1 MELKD
6 PTGGELLDIRNLVTE
21 FRAGDETVKAVNDVS
36 FTVRKG
42 ETVGVVGESGSGKS
56 VTALSVMRLIPNPP
70 GKITGGEII
79 YHSRTKGIVD
89 LTKMSEQEMREF
101 RGNEIG
107 MIFQEPMTSLNPVYT
122 CGNQVMEAIRLHQK
136 VSKQEAVIRTL
147 RLFDEVLLPNPAE
160 IFKKYPHQI
169 SGGQKQRVMI
179 AMAMSCNPQMLIADE
194 PTTALDVTVQKTIL
208 DLMLKLQREHDM
220 GIIFITH
227 DLGVIAELAD
237 KVVVMYKGRI
247 VEQGPVLEIFANP
260 QHPYTKGLLACRPP
274 LNKRLHYL
282 PTVSDFMTTDE
293 DGTLTESKR
302 TVTDMIHNVEVTREQ
317 RQTQQEKLRAQEP
330 ILRLENIRT
339 WYPTAKTILGK
350 TIAWNKA
357 VDDVSFD
364 VYPGETLGL
373 VGESGCGKTTLGR
386 TILRL
391 IEPTEGKI
399 IFDGKDITHL
409 PANEMRLLRKDMQI
423 IFQDPYSSLNPRLTI
438 GSAIMEPMRVHK
450 IGATDKERK
459 EKVIELLRRVNMNE
473 THFHRYPHEFSGGQR
488 QRICIA
494 RALALNPRFII
505 CDESVSALDVSVQA
519 QVLNLLNELK
529 KDFGFTYIFISH
541 DLSVVKFMS
550 DRMVVMNHGKIEEM
564 GDADELYANPGCEYT
579 RKLINAIPKGE
590 LEDIR
595 RSMVEKRMRQGAV

>member
-1 MELKD
+1 MELKE

-79 YHSRTKGIVD
+79 YHSRTKGRVD
-89 LTKMSEQEMREF
+89 LTKMSEQDMREF

-136 VSKQEAVIRTL
+136 VSKQEAVTRTL

-282 PTVSDFMTTDE
+282 PTVSDFMTTAE

-302 TVTDMIHNVEVTREQ
+302 TVTDMIHNVEVTPEQ
-317 RQTQQEKLRAQEP
+317 RRTQQEKLRAQQP
-330 ILRLENIRT
+330 ILRLKNIRT
-339 WYPTAKTILGK
+339 WYPTTKTILGK
-350 TIAWNKA
+350 TVAWNKA

-409 PANEMRLLRKDMQI
+409 PANDLRLLRKDMQI

-450 IGATDKERK
+450 IGANDKERK

-494 RALALNPRFII
+494 RALGLNPRFII

-550 DRMVVMNHGKIEEM
+550 DRMVVMNQGKIEEM
-564 GDADELYANPGCEYT
+564 GDADEVYANPGCEYT

>member
-1 MELKD
+1 
-6 PTGGELLDIRNLVTE
+6 
-21 FRAGDETVKAVNDVS
+21 
-36 FTVRKG
+36 
-42 ETVGVVGESGSGKS
+42 
-56 VTALSVMRLIPNPP
+56 
-70 GKITGGEII
+70 
-79 YHSRTKGIVD
+79 
-89 LTKMSEQEMREF
+89 
-101 RGNEIG
+101 
-107 MIFQEPMTSLNPVYT
+107 
-122 CGNQVMEAIRLHQK
+122 
-136 VSKQEAVIRTL
+136 
-147 RLFDEVLLPNPAE
+147 
-160 IFKKYPHQI
+160 
-169 SGGQKQRVMI
+169 VMI

-274 LNKRLHYL
+274 LNRRLHYL
-282 PTVSDFMTTDE
+282 PTVSDFMNTAE

-302 TVTDMIHNVEVTREQ
+302 TVTDMIHNVEITREQ
-317 RQTQQEKLRAQEP
+317 RRTQQEKLRAQEP

-339 WYPTAKTILGK
+339 WYPTTKTILGK
-350 TIAWNKA
+350 TTAWNKA

-399 IFDGKDITHL
+399 IFDGKDITNL
-409 PANEMRLLRKDMQI
+409 PASEMRLLRKDMQI

-450 IGATDKERK
+450 IGANDKERK

-550 DRMVVMNHGKIEEM
+550 DRMIVMNNGKIEEM
-564 GDADELYANPGCEYT
+564 G
-579 RKLINAIPKGE
+579 
-590 LEDIR
+590 
-595 RSMVEKRMRQGAV
+595 